1 MMANGFVPME
11 CTPNLFFSFFRV
23 NHLIL
28 RGAQSFWTETN
39 RNRFRCEN
47 MVHMTGASAG
57 TTKDG
62 LCGAPTVDD
71 NDVGDGAVAGFFQLA
86 NIEIFFVNNS

>member
-1 MMANGFVPME
+1 
-11 CTPNLFFSFFRV
+11 
-23 NHLIL
+23 
-28 RGAQSFWTETN
+28 
-39 RNRFRCEN
+39 

-71 NDVGDGAVAGFFQLA
+71 NDVGDGSVAGFFQLA
-86 NIEIFFVNNS
+86 NIEIFFVTNS

>member
-39 RNRFRCEN
+39 RNRFRWMDN
-47 MVHMTGASAG
+47 RASAG

-71 NDVGDGAVAGFFQLA
+71 NDVGDGAVAGFFHLA
-86 NIEIFFVNNS
+86 NIEIFFVTNS